1 MTEKICT
8 VCKEQKL
15 IERFSKRARSMDG
28 LSCCCREC
36 KKKSRNK
43 ERDALSNKLWYQK
56 NKERRREVH
65 KAWQESNP
73 GKKEASTAAWRRTE
87 AGWLSRML
95 ANARSRAAK
104 KGIPFSIDKDD
115 LKPLMVSHCP
125 ALGIELVYHGAGGN
139 RYDSASLD
147 RIVPSLGYVPG
158 NIAVISYKANRMKS
172 DSTTE
177 ELLMLAKW
185 VADNTLSMEVA

>member
-8 VCKEQKL
+8 ACGQKKPT
-15 IERFSKRARSMDG
+15 ERFTKRARSKDG
-28 LSCCCREC
+28 LSSCCREC

-56 NKERRREVH
+56 NKDRRRQVH

-87 AGWLSRML
+87 AGWISRML

-104 KGIPFSIDKDD
+104 KGIPFSIGKDD

-125 ALGIELVYHGAGGN
+125 ALGIELVYHNAGGN

-172 DSTTE
+172 DSTEE
-177 ELLMLAKW
+177 ELWMLAQW
-185 VADNTLSMEVA
+185 VANSTLLMEVT